1 MKSLEII
8 NRIESKKVELG
19 MNVELALIDDLKKAI
34 QVAGGLS
41 NKWQS
46 EFFKL
51 VSLKN
56 SIQETGLKYI
66 QEFDKAEKTK
76 QKAIKQLSDLGL
88 NTKDLPEISRIDEL
102 KSDVDPILVNEVLKT
117 VANIKTTK

>member
-1 MKSLEII
+1 MKSLQII
-8 NRIESKKVELG
+8 NKIESKKVELG
-19 MNVELALIDDLKKAI
+19 MNVELALIDDLKKAV

-56 SIQETGLKYI
+56 SIQETGSKYI
-66 QEFDKAEKTK
+66 QEFDKAEKAK
-76 QKAIKQLSDLGL
+76 QKALKQLTELGL
-88 NTKDLPEISRIDEL
+88 SEKDIPEIALINEL
-102 KSDVDPILVNEVLKT
+102 KSDIDPILVNEVLKT
-117 VANIKTTK
+117 VANIKTSK